1 MPEQF
6 QDRREPTSRP
16 ELREDNEIEPS
27 RRSGAGESV
36 PEAPSVA
43 ATAPLGILAGGGDM
57 PLAVASAAR
66 ARGRPV
72 TIVGI
77 KGEASAAI
85 ANERHG
91 WIGRGQLGTLF
102 RLLRRDG
109 IRDIVLIGGIRQR
122 RMPRVSEFDLGGLW
136 HLVSHLHLLKRG
148 DDGALRMIARLI
160 ESGGFRV
167 VGAADVAPELMAP
180 AGFATARAPDDADW
194 SDILAGY
201 DAARAHGA
209 ADRGQAVIVR
219 GGTVVLRE
227 GRDGTDGMLA
237 AFTAQ
242 HAAGAAGRPA
252 GVLVK
257 CLKPTQDRRLD
268 MPTIGP
274 PTVTAAA
281 AAGLAGI
288 AVTAHGTLV
297 ADRAGVMAELDRT
310 GLFLVGLDDD
320 VIAAA
325 RAARSDL
332 APQSADGEAP

>member
-6 QDRREPTSRP
+6 QDRREATSHP
-16 ELREDNEIEPS
+16 ELRGDEESGQS
-27 RRSGAGESV
+27 RRSGASEYG
-36 PEAPSVA
+36 PQANA
-43 ATAPLGILAGGGDM
+43 AASTAPLGILAGGGDM
-57 PLAVASAAR
+57 PLAVAEAAR
-66 ARGRPV
+66 ALGRPV

-85 ANERHG
+85 ASHRHA

-109 IRDIVLIGGIRQR
+109 IRDLVLIGGIRQR
-122 RMPRVSEFDLGGLW
+122 RMPQVNEFDLGGLW

-167 VGAADVAPELMAP
+167 VGAADVAPELTAP
-180 AGFATARAPDDADW
+180 AGFATARAPDSADW
-194 SDILAGY
+194 GDILAGY

-219 GGTVVLRE
+219 SGTVVLRE

-237 AFTAQ
+237 TFAAR
-242 HAAGAAGRPA
+242 HAAGASGAPS

-257 CLKPTQDRRLD
+257 CLKPMQDRRLD

-274 PTVTAAA
+274 PTVKAAA

-320 VIAAA
+320 VIATA
-325 RAARSDL
+325 RAARPNLS
-332 APQSADGEAP
+332 PRPTDGEAP